1 MVPEAGFEPARPCD
15 RGILSPLRIPV
26 PPLRRRAAEHTTLLR
41 IGAPEFCIGILPET
55 FQGALTGSTHLVR
68 IRAPVGP

>member
-26 PPLRRRAAEHTTLLR
+26 PPLRRRAAEHTTPPQ
-41 IGAPEFCIGILPET
+41 IGTPRF
-55 FQGALTGSTHLVR
+55 STIEYPGLGVQL
-68 IRAPVGP
+68 